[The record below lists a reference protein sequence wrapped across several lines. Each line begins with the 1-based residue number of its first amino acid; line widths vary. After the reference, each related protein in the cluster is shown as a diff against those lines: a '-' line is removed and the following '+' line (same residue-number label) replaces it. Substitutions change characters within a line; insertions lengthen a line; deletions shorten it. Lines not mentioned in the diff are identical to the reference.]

1 MIRVRRLLTRLL
13 PASTETSIPL
23 VFMAQTRSLSC
34 LAVKLHWS
42 AVAMTTL
49 AAVSVVCG
57 PVVPDNVWWGVVA
70 GAIADGS
77 VFSYQ
82 RLRRR

>member
-1 MIRVRRLLTRLL
+1 MIHMRRLLSRLL

-34 LAVKLHWS
+34 LAVKLHWG
-42 AVAMTTL
+42 AVAMTVL
-49 AAVSVVCG
+49 GVVTAICG
-57 PVVPDNVWWGVVA
+57 PIVPDNVWWGALA
-70 GAIADGS
+70 GAVADGS

-82 RLRRR
+82 RFHRR